1 MSDALQAV
9 RVTDRVYW
17 VGARDWEIREFHGY
31 RTSRGTTYNAFLILA
46 DKVTLV
52 DTVKAP
58 HRREMMARIRSVIE
72 PEKIDYIISNHSE
85 MDHSGCLP
93 ETIAAVKPEKV
104 FASASGVRALEAHFH
119 LGGGIQAVKTGD
131 TLSLGNMNVT
141 FVEAKMLH
149 WPDSMVSYLAEEKVL
164 FSQDAFGQHLASE
177 TLWADEV
184 PREILLEEAAKYYA
198 NILLP
203 FSPLI
208 TKALDTLAKMNL
220 DLAVLAPDHGPLYR
234 RDLGWILDL
243 YGRWAEQKPTR
254 KALVVFDTM
263 WESDALMAE
272 AVAEGLAAGGAR
284 PVKVLSL
291 HSSHR
296 SDVATEIL
304 EAGALVVGSPTMNN
318 TLFPTVADVLCYLEG
333 LKRKNLVGAAFGSY
347 GWSGEAVKRL
357 EEWLGKMGVALA
369 AEGVKVQYVPDSEA
383 LARCRSLGETVA
395 RKLRAYSNIPP
406 SAGG

>member
-58 HRREMMARIRSVIE
+58 HRREMMARIRSVLE
-72 PEKIDYIISNHSE
+72 PSKIDYIISNHSE
-85 MDHSGCLP
+85 MDHSGSLP

-104 FASASGVRALEAHFH
+104 FASANGVRALEAHFH
-119 LGGGIQAVKTGD
+119 MGGGIEAVQTGD
-131 TLSLGNMNVT
+131 TLSLGNTNLA
-141 FVEAKMLH
+141 FVETKMLH
-149 WPDSMVSYLAEEKVL
+149 WPDSMVSYLAEEKIL
-164 FSQDAFGQHLASE
+164 FSQDAFGQHLASQ
-177 TLWADEV
+177 TLWADEI
-184 PREILLEEAAKYYA
+184 PQEILLEEAARYYA

-208 TKALDTLAKMNL
+208 TKALDALAKMNL

-234 RDLGWILDL
+234 KDLGWIMDL
-243 YGRWAEQKPTR
+243 YRRWAEQKPTR
-254 KALVVFDTM
+254 KAVVVYDTM
-263 WESDALMAE
+263 WESDAVMAKTI
-272 AVAEGLAAGGAR
+272 AEGLAEGGAS
-284 PVKVLSL
+284 PVKVLPL
-291 HSSHR
+291 RSSHR

-304 EAGALVVGSPTMNN
+304 DSGALLVGSPTMNN

-347 GWSGEAVKRL
+347 GWSGEAVQRL
-357 EEWLGKMGVALA
+357 EEWLKKMGVTIV
-369 AEGVKVQYVPDSEA
+369 AEGVKVRYVPDSEA
-383 LARCRSLGETVA
+383 LEACRALGQAVA
-395 RKLRAYSNIPP
+395 RKLVETVGNE
-406 SAGG
+406 

>member
-1 MSDALQAV
+1 MAESLHAV

-17 VGARDWEIREFHGY
+17 VGARDWEVREFHGY
-31 RTSRGTTYNAFLILA
+31 RTSRGTTYNAFLVLA

-52 DTVKAP
+52 DTVKSP
-58 HRREMMARIRSVIE
+58 HRREMMARIRSVLE
-72 PEKIDYIISNHSE
+72 PTKIDYIISNHSE

-104 FASASGVRALEAHFH
+104 FASANGVRALEAHFH
-119 LGGGIQAVKTGD
+119 LGGGVEAVQNGS

-141 FVEAKMLH
+141 FVETKMLH

-184 PREILLEEAAKYYA
+184 PQEILYEEAAKYYA

-203 FSPLI
+203 FSPLVAK
-208 TKALDTLAKMNL
+208 TVPALKAMNL
-220 DLAVLAPDHGPLYR
+220 ALAVLAPDHGPLYR
-234 RDLGWILDL
+234 KDHGWIVDL
-243 YGRWAEQKPTR
+243 YEKWAAQKPTR

-272 AVAEGLAAGGAR
+272 AVAEGLVAGGAR
-284 PVKVLSL
+284 PVKVLPL
-291 HSSHR
+291 RSSHR

-304 EAGALVVGSPTMNN
+304 DSGALVVGSPTMNN

-333 LKRKNLVGAAFGSY
+333 LNRKNLLGAAFGSY
-347 GWSGEAVKRL
+347 GWSGEAVGKL
-357 EEWLGKMGVALA
+357 EEWLQRMGVRLA
-369 AEGVKVQYVPDSEA
+369 AEGAKIQYVPDDEA
-383 LARCRSLGETVA
+383 LAQCRALGETVA
-395 RKLRAYSNIPP
+395 RKLGEAV
-406 SAGG
+406 GDE

>member
-1 MSDALQAV
+1 MSDAFQAV

-17 VGARDWEIREFHGY
+17 VGARDWEVREFHGY

-58 HRREMMARIRSVIE
+58 HRREMMARIRSVLK
-72 PEKIDYIISNHSE
+72 PTKIDYIISNHSE

-104 FASASGVRALEAHFH
+104 FASANGVRALEAHFH
-119 LGGGIQAVKTGD
+119 LGGGVEAVKNGS
-131 TLSLGNMNVT
+131 TLSLGNMHVT
-141 FVEAKMLH
+141 FVETKMLH
-149 WPDSMVSYLAEEKVL
+149 WPDSMVSYLAEEKIL
-164 FSQDAFGQHLASE
+164 FSQDAFGQHLASQ
-177 TLWADEV
+177 TLWTDEV
-184 PREILLEEAAKYYA
+184 PRDVLYEEAAKYYA

-203 FSPLI
+203 FSPLVAK
-208 TKALDTLAKMNL
+208 TVPALKAMNL
-220 DLAVLAPDHGPLYR
+220 ALEVLAPDHGPLYR
-234 RDLGWILDL
+234 KDLLWIMDL

-284 PVKVLSL
+284 PVKVLPLRSN
-291 HSSHR
+291 HR

-304 EAGALVVGSPTMNN
+304 EAGALVVGSPTINN
-318 TLFPTVADVLCYLEG
+318 QIFPTMADVLCYLEG
-333 LKRKNLVGAAFGSY
+333 LKPKNLVGAAFGSY
-347 GWSGEAVKRL
+347 GWSGESVGKL
-357 EEWLGKMGVALA
+357 EEWLQRMGVRLA
-369 AEGVKVQYVPDSEA
+369 AEGVKVQFVPDSEA
-383 LARCRSLGETVA
+383 LAQCRALGEKVGQEL
-395 RKLRAYSNIPP
+395 RKAC
-406 SAGG
+406 GDE

>member
-58 HRREMMARIRSVIE
+58 HRREMMARIRSVLE
-72 PEKIDYIISNHSE
+72 PTKIDYIISNHSE

-104 FASASGVRALEAHFH
+104 FASANGVRALEAHFH

-141 FVEAKMLH
+141 FVETKMLH

-184 PREILLEEAAKYYA
+184 PRDILYEEAAKYYA

-203 FSPLI
+203 FSPLVAR
-208 TKALDTLAKMNL
+208 TVPALKAMNL
-220 DLAVLAPDHGPLYR
+220 ALAVLAPDHGPLYR
-234 RDLGWILDL
+234 KDLGWIMDL

-284 PVKVLSL
+284 PVKVLPL
-291 HSSHR
+291 RSSHR

-304 EAGALVVGSPTMNN
+304 EAGALVVGSPTINN
-318 TLFPTVADVLCYLEG
+318 QIFPTMADVLCYLEG
-333 LKRKNLVGAAFGSY
+333 LKPKNLVGAAFGSY
-347 GWSGEAVKRL
+347 GWSGESVGKL
-357 EEWLGKMGVALA
+357 EEWLRRMGVRLV
-369 AEGVKVQYVPDSEA
+369 AEGVKIQYVPDDEA
-383 LARCRSLGETVA
+383 LAQCRALGETVA
-395 RKLRAYSNIPP
+395 RKLGEAV
-406 SAGG
+406 GDE

>member
-1 MSDALQAV
+1 MSDAFQAV

-17 VGARDWEIREFHGY
+17 VGARDWEVREFHGY

-58 HRREMMARIRSVIE
+58 HRREMMARIRSVLE
-72 PEKIDYIISNHSE
+72 PSKIDYIISNHSE

-104 FASASGVRALEAHFH
+104 FASANGVRALEAHFH
-119 LGGGIQAVKTGD
+119 LGGGIEAVKNGS

-141 FVEAKMLH
+141 FVETKMLH
-149 WPDSMVSYLAEEKVL
+149 WPDSMVSYLAEEKIL
-164 FSQDAFGQHLASE
+164 FSQDAFGQHLASQ
-177 TLWADEV
+177 TLWTDEV
-184 PREILLEEAAKYYA
+184 PRDVLYEEAAKYYA

-203 FSPLI
+203 FSPLVAK
-208 TKALDTLAKMNL
+208 TVPALKAMNL
-220 DLAVLAPDHGPLYR
+220 ALEVLAPDHGPLYR
-234 RDLGWILDL
+234 KDLLWIMDL

-284 PVKVLSL
+284 PVKVLPLRSN
-291 HSSHR
+291 HR

-304 EAGALVVGSPTMNN
+304 EAGALVVGSPTINN
-318 TLFPTVADVLCYLEG
+318 QIFPTMADVLCYLEG
-333 LKRKNLVGAAFGSY
+333 LKPKNLVGAAFGSY
-347 GWSGEAVKRL
+347 GWSGESVGKL
-357 EEWLGKMGVALA
+357 EEWLRRMGVRLA
-369 AEGVKVQYVPDSEA
+369 AEGVKVQFVPDSEA
-383 LARCRSLGETVA
+383 LAQCRALGEKVGQEL
-395 RKLRAYSNIPP
+395 RKAC
-406 SAGG
+406 GDE

>member
-1 MSDALQAV
+1 MSDAFQAV

-17 VGARDWEIREFHGY
+17 VGARDGEVREFHGY
-31 RTSRGTTYNAFLILA
+31 HTSRGTTYNAFLVLA

-52 DTVKAP
+52 DTVKTP
-58 HRREMMARIRSVIE
+58 HRREMMARIRSVLE
-72 PEKIDYIISNHSE
+72 PSKIDYIISNHSE

-104 FASASGVRALEAHFH
+104 FASANGVRALEAHFH
-119 LGGGIQAVKTGD
+119 MGGGIEAVKNGS
-131 TLSLGNMNVT
+131 TLSLGNMHVT
-141 FVEAKMLH
+141 FVETKMLH

-184 PREILLEEAAKYYA
+184 PRDILYEEAAKYYA

-203 FSPLI
+203 FSPLVAR
-208 TKALDTLAKMNL
+208 TVPALKAMNL
-220 DLAVLAPDHGPLYR
+220 ALAVLAPDHGPLYR
-234 RDLGWILDL
+234 KDLGWIMDL

-284 PVKVLSL
+284 PVKVLPL
-291 HSSHR
+291 RSSHR

-304 EAGALVVGSPTMNN
+304 EAGALVVGSPTINN
-318 TLFPTVADVLCYLEG
+318 QIFPTMADVLCYLEG
-333 LKRKNLVGAAFGSY
+333 LKPKNLVGAAFGSY
-347 GWSGEAVKRL
+347 GWSGESVGKL
-357 EEWLGKMGVALA
+357 EEWLRRMGVRLV
-369 AEGVKVQYVPDSEA
+369 AEGVKIQYVPDDEA
-383 LARCRSLGETVA
+383 LAQCRALGETVA
-395 RKLRAYSNIPP
+395 RKLGEAV
-406 SAGG
+406 GDE